1 MVQPDPAICDVWRV
15 AAHPGHV
22 LVIIAASEPVC
33 PHCGAALA
41 AAIGAERGRER
52 PPAAERG
59 RIFDVLRNLR

>member
-1 MVQPDPAICDVWRV
+1 MVQPDPAIRDVWRV